1 MPQKMYSVVMRHLS
15 GIQKGIQSGHSVVEF
30 QLKHGDKK
38 EYLRWARKDKT
49 MIVLEANTSNQL
61 DKLMRKLRQFRI
73 PYTPFREPDLENIV
87 TSVSFLIDECPEDF
101 KEHLNTFRLAS
112 N

>member
-1 MPQKMYSVVMRHLS
+1 MPQKMYSVAMRHLS

-30 QLKHGDKK
+30 QLKHGESKQYK
-38 EYLRWARKDKT
+38 RWARKDKT
-49 MIVLEANTSNQL
+49 MIVLEANTSSQL

-73 PYTPFREPDLENIV
+73 PYAPFREPDLDNIV
-87 TSVSFLIDECPEDF
+87 TSVSFLIDECSPEF
-101 KEHLNTFRLAS
+101 KEHLNVFRLAS